1 MKNFIVFMG
10 ILACQRLVAQLPED
24 ALRASWTVPSGSAR
38 EQAIGGAMGSLGG
51 EISSNFVNPAGLGL
65 YKTREIVISPGFRLM
80 QDKANYLG
88 TANGGHTA
96 SNFNLGTSGYVTS
109 HTGFNGNNS
118 VFSIAVNRTANFNN
132 HVSYEGI
139 NNYSSASE
147 QYAEEFAYNGSGI
160 NDPEQAI
167 TSAAFSYGTRE
178 ALYTYL
184 VDTATV
190 NGQFQVIAQPQK
202 AGTVR
207 QQNDLRTSGGITE
220 IAINL
225 ATSLGNKWFLGGG
238 LGIPILSYTRQQ
250 TYRES
255 DATGNPDND
264 FDSYTYTEKYTS
276 SGFGLNA
283 KLGVI
288 FKPTNAVRVGLAVHT
303 PSLIGVTDKVHS
315 TMGTD
320 LEGYTNHQ
328 HFEVSSDFLDA
339 NYGGGNTIKYNLYT
353 PWRFIA
359 SGSYI
364 FGGGE
369 SNVRSQKGFV
379 TADVE
384 YVTTKTSHFKPE
396 NSDDGSGSTDDYYNA
411 VNAAIKSVYRNYLGL
426 RLGGEMKFNTLF
438 ARAGAA
444 YYTNPYQDSKEL
456 KADKLFLTAGTGWRN
471 AGMFVDMAFVLGISR
486 DVNFPYV
493 LSDKNNVVSSLKQM
507 IGTVIVTVGFK
518 F

>member
-1 MKNFIVFMG
+1 MKKIIVFIG

-51 EISSNFVNPAGLGL
+51 EISSNFTNPAGLGL
-65 YKTREIVISPGFRLM
+65 YRTREIVISPGFRLM
-80 QDKANYLG
+80 QDKANYLN
-88 TANGGHTA
+88 TANGSHTA
-96 SNFNLGTSGYVTS
+96 SNFNLGASGYVSS

-132 HVSYEGI
+132 HVIYKGT
-139 NNYSSASE
+139 NNYSSAAE
-147 QYAEEFAYNGSGI
+147 QYAEEFASSGFRGNI
-160 NDPEQAI
+160 DEAI
-167 TSAAFSYGTRE
+167 KSASLSYGTRM

-184 VDTATV
+184 VDTATI
-190 NGQFQVIAQPQK
+190 NGVPQIIARPQY
-202 AGTVR
+202 AGTVI
-207 QQNDLRTSGGITE
+207 QQNDVRTSGGITE
-220 IAINL
+220 IALNL
-225 ATSLGNKWFLGGG
+225 ATSLGNKWYLGGG
-238 LGIPILSYTRQQ
+238 LGIPIISYTRQQ
-250 TYRES
+250 TYSES
-255 DATGNPDND
+255 NAAGDTTNA
-264 FDSYTYTEKYTS
+264 FQSYTYTEKYTS

-303 PSLIGVTDKVHS
+303 PSLIGITDKLHS
-315 TMGTD
+315 SMTSHVRLD
-320 LEGYTNHQ
+320 NIYTPPFN
-328 HFEVSSDFLDA
+328 VTSDYLDA
-339 NYGGGNTIKYNLYT
+339 NFGGGNTVKYNLYT
-353 PWRFIA
+353 PWRFIV
-359 SGSYI
+359 SGSYL

-369 SNVRSQKGFV
+369 SNVKAQKGFV
-379 TADVE
+379 TADIE
-384 YVTTKTSHFKPE
+384 YVTTKTAHFKPE
-396 NSDDGSGSTDDYYNA
+396 NSDDGSGADNYYNA
-411 VNAAIKSVYRNYLGL
+411 VNSAIKNIYRNYLAL

-444 YYTNPYQDSKEL
+444 YYTNPYKDSKEL

-493 LSDKNNVVSSLKQM
+493 LSDKNNVVSELKQTS
-507 IGTVIVTVGFK
+507 GTIILTVGFK